1 MRIYTI
7 MLLLLLMSFSVSQ
20 PSFAKNTTQF
30 EVISAEDE
38 KKPSSDDEEPDCE

>member
-1 MRIYTI
+1 
-7 MLLLLLMSFSVSQ
+7 MLTLLVMSFSISQ
-20 PSFAKNTTQF
+20 PSFAKNITQY